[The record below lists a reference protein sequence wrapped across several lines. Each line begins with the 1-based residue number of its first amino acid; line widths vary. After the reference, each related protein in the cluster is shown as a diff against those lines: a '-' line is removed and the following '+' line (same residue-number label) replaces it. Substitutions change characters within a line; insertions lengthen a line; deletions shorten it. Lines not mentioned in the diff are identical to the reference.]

1 MSEEMDF
8 ALSILRQAMGNELEG
23 RALYLEAIERTE
35 DKLGQKMFRSLAQD
49 EEEHLQI
56 LQAEYS
62 AITETGQ
69 WFDLEAA
76 QEEEPDPSLRLFP
89 QEEGARER
97 LIPED
102 ASDLD
107 ALQIAMEFER
117 RGYRLYEKAA
127 TETSDPTAQAIFRF
141 LVEEESR
148 HFALLDNAHD
158 YLANQGIWYFDN
170 LEKPFFEG

>member
-1 MSEEMDF
+1 MNEGMEA
-8 ALSILRQAMGNELEG
+8 ALSVLRRAMGNELEG

-35 DKLGQKMFRSLAQD
+35 DELGKRMFRSLAQD
-49 EEEHLQI
+49 EEEHLHI
-56 LQAEYS
+56 LQVEYG
-62 AITETGQ
+62 AITGTGQ
-69 WFDLEAA
+69 WLDLEAT
-76 QEEEPDPSLRLFP
+76 QKEKPDPSLRLFP
-89 QEEGARER
+89 QGEEAIES

-107 ALQIAMEFER
+107 ALEIAMDFER

-127 TETSDPTAQAIFRF
+127 AETPDPTAQAIFRF
-141 LVEEESR
+141 LAQEESR

-158 YLANQGIWYFDN
+158 YLANQAIWYFDD

>member
-1 MSEEMDF
+1 MNEGMDF
-8 ALSILRQAMGNELEG
+8 ALSVLRQAMGNELEG
-23 RALYLEAIERTE
+23 RALYLEAVERTE
-35 DKLGQKMFRSLAQD
+35 DELGQRMFRSLAQD
-49 EEEHLQI
+49 EEGHLQI
-56 LQAEYS
+56 LQVEYG
-62 AITETGQ
+62 AITGTGG
-69 WFDLEAA
+69 WLDLKAT
-76 QEEEPDPSLRLFP
+76 QREEPDPSLRFFP
-89 QEEGARER
+89 QEEAIER

-107 ALQIAMEFER
+107 ALKIAMDFER

-127 TETSDPTAQAIFRF
+127 AETSDPTAQAVFRF

-158 YLANQGIWYFDN
+158 YLANQGIWYFDD

>member
-1 MSEEMDF
+1 MNEEMDL
-8 ALSILRQAMGNELEG
+8 ALSVLRQAMDNELEG
-23 RALYLEAIERTE
+23 QALYLEAIERTE
-35 DKLGQKMFRSLAQD
+35 DELGKRMFRSLAQD

-56 LQAEYS
+56 LQVEYG
-62 AITETGQ
+62 AITGTGQ
-69 WFDLEAA
+69 WLDLEAA

-89 QEEGARER
+89 EEEEAVER

-107 ALQIAMEFER
+107 ALKIAMDFER

-127 TETSDPTAQAIFRF
+127 TETSDPTAQAVFRF

-158 YLANQGIWYFDN
+158 YLANQGIWYFDD

>member
-1 MSEEMDF
+1 MNEGMDF
-8 ALSILRQAMGNELEG
+8 ALSVLRQAMGNELEG
-23 RALYLEAIERTE
+23 RALYLEAVERTE
-35 DKLGQKMFRSLAQD
+35 DELGQRMFRSLAQD
-49 EEEHLQI
+49 EEGHLQI
-56 LQAEYS
+56 LQVEYG
-62 AITETGQ
+62 AITGTGR
-69 WFDLEAA
+69 WLDLEAT
-76 QEEEPDPSLRLFP
+76 QREEPDPSLRFFP
-89 QEEGARER
+89 QEEAIER

-107 ALQIAMEFER
+107 ALKIAMDFER

-127 TETSDPTAQAIFRF
+127 AETSDPTAQAVFRF

-158 YLANQGIWYFDN
+158 YLANQGIWYFDD

>member
-1 MSEEMDF
+1 MNEGMDF
-8 ALSILRQAMGNELEG
+8 ALSVLRQAMGNELEG

-35 DKLGQKMFRSLAQD
+35 DELGKRMFRSLAQD

-56 LQAEYS
+56 LQVEYG
-62 AITETGQ
+62 AITGKGQ
-69 WFDLEAA
+69 WLDLEAA
-76 QEEEPDPSLRLFP
+76 QKEKPDPSLRLFP
-89 QEEGARER
+89 PEEEAIES

-107 ALQIAMEFER
+107 ALEIAMDFER

-127 TETSDPTAQAIFRF
+127 AETPDPTAQAIFRF
-141 LVEEESR
+141 LAQEESR

-158 YLANQGIWYFDN
+158 YLANQGIWYFDD

>member
-1 MSEEMDF
+1 MNEEIDF

-35 DKLGQKMFRSLAQD
+35 DELGKRMFRSLAQD

-56 LQAEYS
+56 LQVEYG
-62 AITETGQ
+62 AITGTGQ
-69 WFDLEAA
+69 WLDLEAA
-76 QEEEPDPSLRLFP
+76 QKGEPDPSLRLFP
-89 QEEGARER
+89 EEEEAVES
-97 LIPED
+97 LIPEN

-107 ALQIAMEFER
+107 ALKIAMDFER

-127 TETSDPTAQAIFRF
+127 SETSDPTAQAIFRF
-141 LVEEESR
+141 LVQEESR

-158 YLANQGIWYFDN
+158 YLANQGIWYFDD

>member
-1 MSEEMDF
+1 MNEGMDF
-8 ALSILRQAMGNELEG
+8 ALSVLRQAMGNELEG
-23 RALYLEAIERTE
+23 RALYLEAVERTE
-35 DKLGQKMFRSLAQD
+35 DELGKRMFRSLAQD

-56 LQAEYS
+56 LQVEYG
-62 AITETGQ
+62 AITGKGQ
-69 WFDLEAA
+69 WLDLEAA
-76 QEEEPDPSLRLFP
+76 QKEKPDPSLRLFP
-89 QEEGARER
+89 QGEEAIES

-107 ALQIAMEFER
+107 AIKIAMDFER

-127 TETSDPTAQAIFRF
+127 VETPAPTAQAIFHF
-141 LVEEESR
+141 LAQEESR

-158 YLANQGIWYFDN
+158 YLANQGIWYFDD

>member
-1 MSEEMDF
+1 MNEGIDF

-23 RALYLEAIERTE
+23 QALYLEAIERTADE
-35 DKLGQKMFRSLAQD
+35 LGKKMFRSLAQD
-49 EEEHLQI
+49 EQEHLQI
-56 LQAEYS
+56 LQIEY
-62 AITETGQ
+62 AALTGTGQ
-69 WFDLEAA
+69 WLDLEAA
-76 QEEEPDPSLRLFP
+76 KKEEPDPSLHLFP
-89 QEEGARER
+89 HEEETIER

-102 ASDLD
+102 ASDLN
-107 ALQIAMEFER
+107 ALEIAMDFER

-127 TETSDPTAQAIFRF
+127 AETSDPTAQAIFHF

-158 YLANQGIWYFDN
+158 YLANQGIWYFDD

>member
-1 MSEEMDF
+1 MNEGIDF
-8 ALSILRQAMGNELEG
+8 ALSVLRQAMDNELEG
-23 RALYLEAIERTE
+23 RALYLEAVERTE
-35 DKLGQKMFRSLAQD
+35 DELGKRMFRSLAQD

-56 LQAEYS
+56 LQVEYG
-62 AITETGQ
+62 AITGRGQ
-69 WFDLEAA
+69 WLDLEAA

-89 QEEGARER
+89 EEEEAIEK

-107 ALQIAMEFER
+107 ALKIAMDFER

-158 YLANQGIWYFDN
+158 YLANQGMWYFDD

>member
-1 MSEEMDF
+1 MNEGIDF
-8 ALSILRQAMGNELEG
+8 ALSILRQAMDNELEG
-23 RALYLEAIERTE
+23 RALYLEAVERTE
-35 DKLGQKMFRSLAQD
+35 NDLGKKMFRSLAHD

-56 LQAEYS
+56 LQAEYD
-62 AITETGQ
+62 ALTGTSQ
-69 WFDLEAA
+69 WLDLEAA
-76 QEEEPDPSLRLFP
+76 RREEPDLSLHLFP
-89 QEEGARER
+89 HEAIER
-97 LIPED
+97 LIPEE

-107 ALQIAMEFER
+107 ALKIAMDFER

-127 TETSDPTAQAIFRF
+127 SEASDPTAQAVFRF

-158 YLANQGIWYFDN
+158 YLANQGIWYFDD

>member
-1 MSEEMDF
+1 MDEGIDF
-8 ALSILRQAMGNELEG
+8 ALSVLRQAMDNELEG
-23 RALYLEAIERTE
+23 RALYLEAVERTE
-35 DKLGQKMFRSLAQD
+35 DELGQRMFRSLAQD

-56 LQAEYS
+56 LQVQYG
-62 AITETGQ
+62 AITGTGQ
-69 WFDLEAA
+69 WLDLEAA
-76 QEEEPDPSLRLFP
+76 QREEPDPSLQLFP
-89 QEEGARER
+89 HEEEAVER
-97 LIPED
+97 LIPEE

-107 ALQIAMEFER
+107 ALRIAMDFER

-127 TETSDPTAQAIFRF
+127 TETLDPTAQAVFRF

-158 YLANQGIWYFDN
+158 YLANQGIWYFDD

>member
-1 MSEEMDF
+1 MNEGMDF
-8 ALSILRQAMGNELEG
+8 ALSVLRQAMGNELEG
-23 RALYLEAIERTE
+23 RALYLEAVERTE
-35 DKLGQKMFRSLAQD
+35 DELGQRMFRSLAQD
-49 EEEHLQI
+49 EEGHLQI
-56 LQAEYS
+56 LQVEYG
-62 AITETGQ
+62 AITGTGR
-69 WFDLEAA
+69 WLDLEAT
-76 QEEEPDPSLRLFP
+76 QREEPHPSVRFFP
-89 QEEGARER
+89 QEEAIER

-107 ALQIAMEFER
+107 ALKIAMDFER

-127 TETSDPTAQAIFRF
+127 AETSDPTAQAVFRF

-158 YLANQGIWYFDN
+158 YLANQGIWYFDD

>member
-1 MSEEMDF
+1 MNEEMDF
-8 ALSILRQAMGNELEG
+8 ALSVLRQAMDSELEG
-23 RALYLEAIERTE
+23 RALYLDAIERTE
-35 DKLGQKMFRSLAQD
+35 DELGKRMFRSLAQD

-56 LQAEYS
+56 LQVEYA
-62 AITETGQ
+62 AITGTGQ
-69 WFDLEAA
+69 WLDLEAA
-76 QEEEPDPSLRLFP
+76 QEKEPDPSLHLFP
-89 QEEGARER
+89 QEEEGMER

-107 ALQIAMEFER
+107 ALKIAMDFER

-127 TETSDPTAQAIFRF
+127 AETSDPTAQAIFRF

-158 YLANQGIWYFDN
+158 YLANQGIWYFDD

>member
-1 MSEEMDF
+1 MNEGIDF
-8 ALSILRQAMGNELEG
+8 ALSALRQAMGNELEG
-23 RALYLEAIERTE
+23 QALYLEAVERTE
-35 DKLGQKMFRSLAQD
+35 NELGQRMFRSLAQD

-56 LQAEYS
+56 LQVQYG

-69 WFDLEAA
+69 WLDLEAA
-76 QEEEPDPSLRLFP
+76 KEEKPDPSLRLFP
-89 QEEGARER
+89 EEEEAIER

-107 ALQIAMEFER
+107 ALEIAMDFER

-127 TETSDPTAQAIFRF
+127 AETSDPTAQAIFRF
-141 LVEEESR
+141 LAEEESR

-158 YLANQGIWYFDN
+158 YLANQGIWYFDD